1 MSFIK
6 AHCELVTSSVWE
18 GPYHQRIAWM
28 ALMVTSKTN
37 GISPITEASLYR
49 VANITKEE
57 ADDAILAFTSPDPKS
72 RTPDNEGRR
81 IERVSGGF
89 RILNYFQY
97 RDIRTPE
104 QKNAYMRDY
113 MKKYRKQKKD
123 NLSWEEVYKM
133 EADDAM
139 TLPIPGEF
147 DASVEAA
154 IIDFLNMR
162 YELATAPK
170 RKQDRVRFSASM
182 AKALFDETRVAL
194 ITLTA
199 AEVAAKLRNT
209 AISGYRSPRFNS
221 IYR

>member
-28 ALMVTSKTN
+28 ALMVTCKTN

-89 RILNYFQY
+89 RLLNYFQY

-104 QKNAYMRDY
+104 QKNAYMREY
-113 MKKYRKQKKD
+113 MKNRRKKEK
-123 NLSWEEVYKM
+123 LGLTWEESFKM
-133 EADDAM
+133 EADDAL
-139 TLPIPGEF
+139 TLPIPAAFGEI
-147 DASVEAA
+147 VEEAM
-154 IIDFLNMR
+154 INFLNMR
-162 YELATAPK
+162 YEMATEPK
-170 RKQDRVRFSASM
+170 RKQDRVRLSASM
-182 AKALFDETRVAL
+182 ARALFDETQVAL
-194 ITLTA
+194 VTKTPD
-199 AEVAAKLRNT
+199 EVAAKLRSA

-221 IYR
+221 LYR